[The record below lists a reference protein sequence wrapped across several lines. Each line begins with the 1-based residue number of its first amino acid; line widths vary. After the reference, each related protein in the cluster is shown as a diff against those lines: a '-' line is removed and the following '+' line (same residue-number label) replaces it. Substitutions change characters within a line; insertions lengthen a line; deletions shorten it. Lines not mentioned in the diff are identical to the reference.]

1 MGREKEQEATRPD
14 GEQIE
19 ADRQHEVSI
28 WARGFGVSSDDL
40 SGALYDGK
48 GGAQEEVQAEVEA
61 ERERDRK

>member
-1 MGREKEQEATRPD
+1 MGNGKKQDAARPD
-14 GEQIE
+14 REQIE
-19 ADRQHEVSI
+19 ADRQHEVSL

-48 GGAQEEVQAEVEA
+48 GGQEEVQAEEEA